1 MRKGAVLLVLAILI
15 SLPFSAQAATTRATT
30 ARPVLTF
37 SGSRA
42 NCSAYI
48 FGNSSS
54 DYIEATI
61 KLWHETTCVKTWKVT
76 GQHYISFSE
85 TANATQGN
93 TYVLIV
99 HWSLNGVRQTS
110 ESVIKTYE

>member
-1 MRKGAVLLVLAILI
+1 MRKCAVFLAIVILL
-15 SLPFSAQAATTRATT
+15 SLPFSAQAASPRAI
-30 ARPVLTF
+30 AVRPTLSF
-37 SGSRA
+37 SGNRA
-42 NCSAYI
+42 NCYAYI
-48 FGNSSS
+48 RANSSS